1 MGKFDG
7 MDPELVRDLLSEVRQ
22 AAEQMRA
29 VEGRVTRLMSAAG
42 LSSQSAH
49 RPAQVADS
57 GEKMVRDVS
66 ARVALLEKKIKQS
79 AGHEVGPKA
88 AAPKPDTEPSK
99 ADDRAPERPKAE
111 DLTPAVPKDGGGPD
125 AKHDS
130 GSDAKKDS
138 DARHDSDARKDAGPE
153 DKQEVRRDA
162 KVEDKPQTGSK
173 GDETSPRRDGP
184 GDARHDTGSD
194 AKHDTGSQS
203 KQDGGPDARRDAD
216 PGSKHDTG
224 SQGKDTGSDAKHGSD
239 DEQAT
244 GSDAKHGSDDEQAT
258 GSDGKHGSEDKKD
271 ADSEAKQEVR
281 RDAKVEDKPETG
293 SKGDE
298 TSPRRDAPAPDT
310 SARRDAPAPDTSA
323 RRDDSVPDTSAR
335 RDDQAPDTSA
345 RRDGSAP
352 DTSAPRDDSTPESPG
367 GRSDGKIEIVSI
379 GDRDAGQD
387 PGGDAGAK
395 QDTGSKGDERSPRAD
410 QTGTQQVGT
419 GQQGADQTG
428 TGQQTADRTGTG
440 QGTSGADILDTPR
453 KDHPDDIDQSDP
465 RPKVVSV
472 DGVKVLQIPL
482 NPPTAAE
489 VTELLNNAG
498 DVPPADMPT
507 VNGAPDPAGAP
518 PAQDA
523 SQSVPTAQDAAHTAS
538 QGVPTVQGAVDV
550 PVAQGT
556 ADAPATGTP
565 AASGGSGAAEVPL
578 DRPGQVEPHGP
589 VRDVKPAFPVPDT
602 VEPVPEQEIQPPGTG
617 GEPASGQSG
626 ALRSDGSAAHHTA
639 QHPSDANGSAANHV
653 VRHPSDTPD
662 TPSAGTAG
670 DAVPRQAPPV
680 AGAAGG
686 GDVVSVRVVP
696 PDPDVLA
703 ALVDD
708 ARDIEPMDMPSVR
721 VPDGEVWGEGAW
733 RPMDVGP
740 DGPAGDLDPGDP
752 LRPIPPPGDE
762 RQGGR

>member
-79 AGHEVGPKA
+79 TGHEVGPKA

-138 DARHDSDARKDAGPE
+138 DTKHDTDAKKDAGPE
-153 DKQEVRRDA
+153 D
-162 KVEDKPQTGSK
+162 
-173 GDETSPRRDGP
+173 
-184 GDARHDTGSD
+184 
-194 AKHDTGSQS
+194 
-203 KQDGGPDARRDAD
+203 
-216 PGSKHDTG
+216 
-224 SQGKDTGSDAKHGSD
+224 
-239 DEQAT
+239 
-244 GSDAKHGSDDEQAT
+244 
-258 GSDGKHGSEDKKD
+258 
-271 ADSEAKQEVR
+271 KQEVR

-310 SARRDAPAPDTSA
+310 SARRDDPAPDTSA

-335 RDDQAPDTSA
+335 RD
-345 RRDGSAP
+345 GSVP

-419 GQQGADQTG
+419 GQQTADQTG

-518 PAQDA
+518 PAQGA

-538 QGVPTVQGAVDV
+538 QGVPTVQGAVDA

-626 ALRSDGSAAHHTA
+626 ALRSDGSAAHHA
-639 QHPSDANGSAANHV
+639 ARHPSDADGSAANHV

-662 TPSAGTAG
+662 TPDTRSAGTAG

-703 ALVDD
+703 ALVGD
-708 ARDIEPMDMPSVR
+708 ARDVEPMDMPSVR

-733 RPMDVGP
+733 RPMNVGP

>member
-66 ARVALLEKKIKQS
+66 ARVALLEKKIKQGT
-79 AGHEVGPKA
+79 GHEVGPKA

-111 DLTPAVPKDGGGPD
+111 DLTPAVPKDDGGSD
-125 AKHDS
+125 ARHDA

-138 DARHDSDARKDAGPE
+138 GAKHGTGSDAKHDPDAEKDAGPG

-173 GDETSPRRDGP
+173 GDETAPRRDGT
-184 GDARHDTGSD
+184 GSDAEHDTGSR
-194 AKHDTGSQS
+194 S
-203 KQDGGPDARRDAD
+203 KQDA
-216 PGSKHDTG
+216 
-224 SQGKDTGSDAKHGSD
+224 GSDAKHGSGD
-239 DEQAT
+239 KQ
-244 GSDAKHGSDDEQAT
+244 DAGPGD
-258 GSDGKHGSEDKKD
+258 
-271 ADSEAKQEVR
+271 KQEVR
-281 RDAKVEDKPETG
+281 RDAKVEDKPQTG

-298 TSPRRDAPAPDT
+298 TAPRRDASAPDT
-310 SARRDAPAPDTSA
+310 SARRDDPVPDTSA

-335 RDDQAPDTSA
+335 RDD
-345 RRDGSAP
+345 
-352 DTSAPRDDSTPESPG
+352 STPESPG
-367 GRSDGKIEIVSI
+367 GRSDGKIEIISI
-379 GDRDAGQD
+379 GDHDAGQD

-419 GQQGADQTG
+419 GQQGADRTGTDQQTADRTGTGQTG
-428 TGQQTADRTGTG
+428 TGQQTADQTGTG

-482 NPPTAAE
+482 DPPTAAE

-498 DVPPADMPT
+498 DVPPADVPT
-507 VNGAPDPAGAP
+507 VDGVPDPAGAP

-523 SQSVPTAQDAAHTAS
+523 SQGVPTAQGTAPGAPTTQDVSQSVPTAQHTSPGASVPHTVSQGVPTAQDAAHTAS

-565 AASGGSGAAEVPL
+565 ATSGGSGAAEIPL

-589 VRDVKPAFPVPDT
+589 VRDVKPAFPIPDT
-602 VEPVPEQEIQPPGTG
+602 VEPVPDQEIQPPGTG
-617 GEPASGQSG
+617 GEPET
-626 ALRSDGSAAHHTA
+626 RSS
-639 QHPSDANGSAANHV
+639 
-653 VRHPSDTPD
+653 
-662 TPSAGTAG
+662 GTAG

-708 ARDIEPMDMPSVR
+708 ARDVEPMDMPSVR

>member
-22 AAEQMRA
+22 AAEQMRT

-66 ARVALLEKKIKQS
+66 ARVALLEKKVKQS
-79 AGHEVGPKA
+79 TGHEVSPKA

-125 AKHDS
+125 AKHDT
-130 GSDAKKDS
+130 DAKKDS
-138 DARHDSDARKDAGPE
+138 GAKHDTGSDAKHDADTKKDSGAKHDAGSDVKKDTGSDAKHDADTKKDAGPEDKQEVRRDAKVEDKPQTGSKGDETAPRRDGPADARHDTGSDAEHGSDDKQNAGSDGKHDADTKKDAGPE

-173 GDETSPRRDGP
+173 GDETSPRRD
-184 GDARHDTGSD
+184 T
-194 AKHDTGSQS
+194 
-203 KQDGGPDARRDAD
+203 
-216 PGSKHDTG
+216 
-224 SQGKDTGSDAKHGSD
+224 
-239 DEQAT
+239 
-244 GSDAKHGSDDEQAT
+244 
-258 GSDGKHGSEDKKD
+258 
-271 ADSEAKQEVR
+271 
-281 RDAKVEDKPETG
+281 
-293 SKGDE
+293 
-298 TSPRRDAPAPDT
+298 PAPDT
-310 SARRDAPAPDTSA
+310 SARRDTPAPDTSA
-323 RRDDSVPDTSAR
+323 RRDDPVPDTSAR
-335 RDDQAPDTSA
+335 RDDPAPDTSA
-345 RRDGSAP
+345 RRDGSIP
-352 DTSAPRDDSTPESPG
+352 ETSAPRDDSTPESPG

-379 GDRDAGQD
+379 GDHDAGQD

-428 TGQQTADRTGTG
+428 TDQRTADRTGTG

-482 NPPTAAE
+482 NPPTATE

-498 DVPPADMPT
+498 DVPPADMPA
-507 VNGAPDPAGAP
+507 VNGVPDPAGTP
-518 PAQDA
+518 PAPDT
-523 SQSVPTAQDAAHTAS
+523 SQGVPTAQDAAHTAS
-538 QGVPTVQGAVDV
+538 QGVPTVRGAADV

-565 AASGGSGAAEVPL
+565 APSGGSGAAEVSL

-602 VEPVPEQEIQPPGTG
+602 VEPVPDQEIQPPGTG
-617 GEPASGQSG
+617 GEP
-626 ALRSDGSAAHHTA
+626 
-639 QHPSDANGSAANHV
+639 DA
-653 VRHPSDTPD
+653 R
-662 TPSAGTAG
+662 SAGTAG

-740 DGPAGDLDPGDP
+740 DGPAGDLDLGDP